1 LYFAFEAVLPILRME
16 VICSRVHVSSV
27 TDLLSSAG
35 TEVGLTLERCGCP
48 FYGGCS
54 RTRRIKRCPG

>member
-27 TDLLSSAG
+27 TD
-35 TEVGLTLERCGCP
+35 
-48 FYGGCS
+48 
-54 RTRRIKRCPG
+54 